1 MISRNAAPEKR
12 VMFKHRKR
20 TIFILVLVIGLVGAL
35 LGSRSGGGSGF
46 GSPTIR
52 IKTPVERR
60 ESLEALRAAWNARP
74 EAVSTANEKA
84 ERYFLNRL
92 IYFVRSTR
100 DHEVYGDACRLW
112 NECYHEHSSRYH
124 DFVDAD

>member
-1 MISRNAAPEKR
+1 MST
-12 VMFKHRKR
+12 HRKR
-20 TIFILVLVIGLVGAL
+20 PILILAFAFVIGLVGLL
-35 LGSRSGGGSGF
+35 LGSGSGGGSGF
-46 GSPTIR
+46 GAPTIR
-52 IKTPVERR
+52 IKTAAERR

-100 DHEVYGDACRLW
+100 GQEVYGDACRLW
-112 NECYHEHSSRYH
+112 NECYHEHSSRYR